1 MTLIIKYIT
10 NSSLQFSLQKWQ
22 LRFLASQ
29 GSFID
34 LTKSLFS
41 FASSFAE
48 IQTFQKPVNAVI
60 QYINHICRAFSL
72 ANPFA
77 ENQTFANK
85 CKPVYQLVKTENTL
99 FLCNAS
105 LQKP

>member
-48 IQTFQKPVNAVI
+48 TTTYQKTANLVFQYFKHTFRPFWFAGSFAPIQT
-60 QYINHICRAFSL
+60 S
-72 ANPFA
+72 
-77 ENQTFANK
+77 ANK

-99 FLCNAS
+99 FLCISS
-105 LQKP
+105 LQKT